1 MVTGRVWLTEGG
13 TIRIQ
18 ARDMLSALKEAT
30 EAYGSR
36 IKRMTMKTVEGCKD
50 GRETDVHTEDY
61 RQ

>member
-1 MVTGRVWLTEGG
+1 MVQGRVWLTEGG

-36 IKRMTMKTVEGCKD
+36 IKRMTMKTVEE
-50 GRETDVHTEDY
+50 REEERGD
-61 RQ
+61 QKSG

>member
-30 EAYGSR
+30 DTYGSR
-36 IKRMTMKTVEGCKD
+36 IKRMTMRTVEG
-50 GRETDVHTEDY
+50 GEDN
-61 RQ
+61 RGGKVDQDCD